1 MKEYQYK
8 ELAAAAMKFDA
19 TQEEINALGE
29 WFEQYGMCYWNG
41 TSWEVDEKS
50 GVYLAPV
57 CKEVE
62 EDEFERVG
70 YTFASE
76 TQFV

>member
-1 MKEYQYK
+1 MKEYQYD
-8 ELAAAAMKFDA
+8 ELAAAAMKFNA

-29 WFEQYGMCYWNG
+29 WFEQYGMCHWNG
-41 TSWEVDEKS
+41 TSWEVDEKN

-57 CKEVE
+57 YKEVE

-70 YTFASE
+70 YTFAAE